1 MRTHTIDRVNT
12 GPIFTPREAGL
23 SLSLSPHLGDEV
35 GKASEVERSQRSV
48 DGLDDGLE
56 QLDRVAAILAHGPG
70 QPITVTLLLYFLG
83 RVIE

>member
-1 MRTHTIDRVNT
+1 MREHTTDSVNAS
-12 GPIFTPREAGL
+12 PSSHPRG
-23 SLSLSPHLGDEV
+23 LSPHLGDEV

-56 QLDRVAAILAHGPG
+56 QLDRVAAILAHGPE
-70 QPITVTLLLYFLG
+70 QPITVTLLLYFLD